1 MSSNDCLGSIAAAGI
16 RGLQEVGDPRAVIQA
31 RDQYGLSALYINI
44 TEYAIPRIYL
54 SYKSDGTADVEDSF
68 EFCSLHGQPATR
80 KACRGIMSFTQ
91 ASRTSPRL
99 RVAPLVCRLR
109 ASFLHTSPTPLVKAL
124 PPRLKL
130 NEEDIREAF
139 VHGSGPGGQKINKT
153 HCAVQLKHIPSGVT
167 TTCQETRSRSQNR
180 NIARKVLAEKVE
192 ALEKGEGSRLA
203 IKELRKSKKKAS
215 KSKKARRKYRAAKDG
230 QDEDEDE
237 GEDDENEGEL
247 DDGAREED
255 VKEERVG

>member
-1 MSSNDCLGSIAAAGI
+1 M
-16 RGLQEVGDPRAVIQA
+16 QEFGDSWAFIQA
-31 RDQYGLSALYINI
+31 RDQYGLSAHYINI
-44 TEYAIPRIYL
+44 TEYATPRIYL
-54 SYKSDGTADVEDSF
+54 PYKSDGNPDVENPF
-68 EFCSLHGQPATR
+68 EICSLHGQPATR
-80 KACRGIMSFTQ
+80 KACGGIMSFIQ
-91 ASRTSPRL
+91 ASRASPCL
-99 RVAPLVCRLR
+99 RVAPLACRLR
-109 ASFLHTSPTPLVKAL
+109 ASFLHTSPIPLVKAL

-237 GEDDENEGEL
+237 DEGEDDENEGDNDE
-247 DDGAREED
+247 GAGKED